1 MHRAL
6 LAGVI
11 LAGCASA
18 DVETAHIQR
27 ERRRQANLEQE
38 RARIL
43 RERQPRPE
51 PGGLDEREL
60 ALEEAWLRAVAAA
73 EPRPGRPAARVA
85 ARDRAWAELQACFR
99 QGLLADLERGRAEA
113 FRLRAGDALAFA
125 HSQLGELRCDL
136 ALAGAQEGTPLI
148 VLLRAV
154 DEGQRA
160 LRQAA
165 GDRDPQWSWQQAP
178 APPPSQP
185 PGRELLLR
193 EHLATKALQALAAA
207 CFHSPPGGE
216 LCADEEL
223 GRELLRRRRRLV
235 ASWDDPSL
243 LARDAAGGAAAARAE
258 AEGHRDAALDAALD
272 ARVAA
277 ETARPPDR

>member
-1 MHRAL
+1 MRRAL

-11 LAGCASA
+11 LTGCVTAE
-18 DVETAHIQR
+18 VETVQIRR
-27 ERRRQANLEQE
+27 ERRQANLERE
-38 RARIL
+38 CARIL
-43 RERQPRPE
+43 QEREPRPE

-60 ALEEAWLRAVAAA
+60 ALEEAWLRAVGAA
-73 EPRPGRPAARVA
+73 EPRPGRSAARVA
-85 ARDRAWAELQACFR
+85 ERDRAWAELQACLR

-113 FRLRAGDALAFA
+113 FRLRAGDALSFA
-125 HSQLGELRCDL
+125 RGQLGELRCDL
-136 ALAGAQEGTPLI
+136 ALAGAREGTPLV
-148 VLLRAV
+148 VLLREV

-165 GDRDPQWSWQQAP
+165 GDRDPQWSWQEAP
-178 APPPSQP
+178 SPPPSQP

-193 EHLATKALQALAAA
+193 EQLAQEAIQALAAA
-207 CFHSPPGGE
+207 CFLSPPGGE

-235 ASWDDPSL
+235 ASWDAPQV
-243 LARDAAGGAAAARAE
+243 LARDAAGEASAAATE
-258 AEGHRDAALDAALD
+258 AERHRDAALDAALD

-277 ETARPPDR
+277 ETARPPGR